1 MSFTAGLVLQIKIVK
16 GNLKQNLIQILQG
29 YFAGVRLV

>member
-16 GNLKQNLIQILQG
+16 GNLKQNLIQIKG